1 MAKTVLITGGSSGIG
16 EACAYKF
23 AQNGYNVII
32 TGRNKENLDRVKT
45 TIDKIYSDNNFDCI
59 SLIYQFDI
67 REKKSVVD
75 VVEDIYSK
83 KIGAVDVLINNAG
96 GALGLE
102 PVFEGDIQ
110 DWDEMI
116 DSNIKGVLQMC
127 RAVVPKMIKEG
138 KGDIINIGSVAGD
151 AAYAN
156 GAVYCATKSAVKTLS
171 DGLRIDLVNTPL
183 RVVNLKPGLVKTNFS
198 NVRFH
203 GDKEKAESVYK
214 GIESLKA
221 EDIADVAFYV
231 VSAPAHVQIAEVLI
245 LATNQAS
252 GSVIYRK

>member
-32 TGRNKENLDRVKT
+32 TGRNKENLDRVKKA
-45 TIDKIYSDNNFDCI
+45 IDKIYSDNNFDCI